1 MSIDIRVEGFL
12 RFRIVA
18 IFFISLFI
26 LCGPA
31 SVLAFDKVAVL
42 YPNAKDPYRAIYQ
55 EILSGI
61 KTQDNYQVVEVVL
74 EKDFKVGEVISSLKS
89 LDISRVITL
98 GRAGYKLAKSM
109 PKEISVVSGAIPFSP
124 NGVSGIS
131 LISEPD
137 NLFAFLSQVAPQV
150 KTVHVAYSKRS
161 SWIIDLAKQAAQQR
175 GLELNLKQVS
185 NTGEAVEFYEQ
196 LFESD
201 VSKEDAIWLPIDRVS
216 SHDKVTLPLILEK
229 AWAREVVVFSSKPSH
244 AKRGAL
250 FSTYPDNVGL
260 GKNLLL
266 MLRELSK
273 EPGSKQ
279 FSALK
284 NLQLAVNLRT
294 AAHLGLKYS
303 TEEQENFKLTFPE

>member
-1 MSIDIRVEGFL
+1 MAADDI
-12 RFRIVA
+12 
-18 IFFISLFI
+18 
-26 LCGPA
+26 
-31 SVLAFDKVAVL
+31 AVL
-42 YPNAKDPYRAIYQ
+42 YPNAKEPYRSIYR

-61 KTQDNYQVVEVVL
+61 KQQNDISITEVVL
-74 EKDFKVGEVISSLKS
+74 EKGFNAAGIISELKNQNISKVIA
-89 LDISRVITL
+89 L
-98 GRAGYKLAKSM
+98 GRSGYKLAKKM
-109 PKEISVVSGAIPFSP
+109 PKDISVVSGAIPFSP

-137 NLFAFLSQVAPQV
+137 NLFAFLGQVAPQV
-150 KTVHVAYSKRS
+150 KTIHVAYSKRS
-161 SWIIDLAKQAAQQR
+161 LWIIELAKLAAEQR
-175 GLELNLKQVS
+175 GLKLNLKPVDS
-185 NTGEAVEFYEQ
+185 TGDAIAFYNQ
-196 LFESD
+196 LFESN
-201 VSKEDAIWLPIDRVS
+201 VSKEDAIWLPVDRVS

-250 FSTYPDNVGL
+250 FSTYPDNIEL

-266 MLRELSK
+266 MLQELSQD
-273 EPGSKQ
+273 PQSKK

-303 TEEQENFKLTFPE
+303 PEQQQNFKLTFPE